1 MCDTCDSGAS
11 FRVVLQA
18 IEILPVALCVVSI
31 SPTDRDKARMEAAR
45 WAGPLLASMVEAPQ
59 MKASTVQSELMPWL
73 ERGDHERVPGE
84 LLDEFVA
91 AGDPEQVQ
99 TMISRLLEAGADR
112 VVLVPNPAG
121 FAPHRPW
128 SSRFGSR
135 GRFSNETSSRP
146 RSPLGSAPRPHG
158 HSA

>member
-1 MCDTCDSGAS
+1 
-11 FRVVLQA
+11 
-18 IEILPVALCVVSI
+18 
-31 SPTDRDKARMEAAR
+31 MEAAR
-45 WAGPLLASMVEAPQ
+45 RAGPLLASMVEAPQ

-112 VVLVPNPAG
+112 VVLVPDPAG
-121 FAPHRPW
+121 LR
-128 SSRFGSR
+128 S
-135 GRFSNETSSRP
+135 TSAMVEQIRIASTLLERQ
-146 RSPLGSAPRPHG
+146 SPKGGECPGVERCHPIG
-158 HSA
+158 Q